1 MKVKQIMF
9 MKIFMRIK
17 TCLILVVIYKIQRIL
32 ILSIKKAIDKMKDEV
47 EGKIISQFVGLKSKT
62 YLLIDVDGDDIE
74 RRRIQ

>member
-47 EGKIISQFVGLKSKT
+47 EGKIISQFVGLKSKM

>member
-9 MKIFMRIK
+9 MKIFMKIK
-17 TCLILVVIYKIQRIL
+17 TCLILVIIYKIQRIL

-47 EGKIISQFVGLKSKT
+47 EGKIISQFVGLKSKM

-74 RRRIQ
+74 RRRMQ

>member
-1 MKVKQIMF
+1 MI
-9 MKIFMRIK
+9 
-17 TCLILVVIYKIQRIL
+17 IYKIQRIL